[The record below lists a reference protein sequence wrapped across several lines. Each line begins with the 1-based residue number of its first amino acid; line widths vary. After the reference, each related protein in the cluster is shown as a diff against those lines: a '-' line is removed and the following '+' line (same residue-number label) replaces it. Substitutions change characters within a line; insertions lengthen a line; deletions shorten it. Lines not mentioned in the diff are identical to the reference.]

1 MKYAII
7 QIWLD
12 DKQNLKKL
20 HKTCMDVE
28 RSNKDLVRK

>member
-28 RSNKDLVRK
+28 TKTW